1 MQSMT
6 IKKTADLAGV
16 GVETVRFYER
26 ENLIPPP
33 PRTHSGYR
41 QYPPDVVDRI
51 RFIKRAQ
58 SLGFSLPEVR
68 DLLSLT
74 VAPGTTPADI
84 RATAKRKIL
93 DIEQKIETLQRMRST
108 LLQVTRACHGHGELS
123 DCPIL
128 EALTSDE

>member
-1 MQSMT
+1 VQSLT

-16 GVETVRFYER
+16 GIETVRFYER

-33 PRTHSGYR
+33 PRTQSGYR
-41 QYPPDVVDRI
+41 QYPPQVVDRI

-58 SLGFSLPEVR
+58 SLGFSLPEIR

-74 VAPGTTPADI
+74 VEAGTTPADI
-84 RATAKRKIL
+84 RATAERKIL

-108 LLQVTRACHGHGELS
+108 LIRVTRACQGHGALS